1 VIVGQ
6 IGKEC
11 IAGDNTLERYLAL
24 VRRMENYFN
33 VFLVAHI
40 DQSKNTKANELAKV
54 ATKKIS
60 LPNSVLF
67 QTLEDSLVKNN

>member
-1 VIVGQ
+1 
-6 IGKEC
+6 
-11 IAGDNTLERYLAL
+11 
-24 VRRMENYFN
+24 MENYFN

-40 DQSKNTKANELAKV
+40 EQSKNTKANELAKV